1 MTKEEYR
8 QSCLDVVYLAACA
21 VNGETPDQDRVS
33 GMNLANLYEAAQRH
47 LLGCVTAMALES
59 AGVKDEA
66 FTQARWKAVRKSLT
80 FDTER
85 AAVLDRLEEAGIWYM
100 PLKGSVLKTLYP
112 KTGMRQMAD
121 SDILFDP
128 TRADDVRGIMESLGF
143 TTEHFGTGTHDV
155 YHKPPVLNFEMHR
168 ALFGPSH
175 DNRFA
180 EYYADVK
187 SRLVKD
193 EGNAFGYRFTPED
206 FYIYITVHEY
216 KHYSSGGTGLRSLL
230 DTYVYLKKNGDTLDR
245 ACIAGELDKLGIA
258 DFEAQNRSLALH
270 LFGGEEL
277 TTDEEEML
285 GVFLE
290 SGAYGTVPR
299 WAENQV
305 RRRGRAGYLLSR
317 TFPSYKVM
325 VCLYPVLKS
334 LPVLLPVFWIWRLV
348 RALAMKR
355 GTVFIQLKAAFRP
368 VRDAEKRSPES

>member
-1 MTKEEYR
+1 VTMTKEEYR

-85 AAVLDRLEEAGIWYM
+85 AAVLDRLEEAGIWHM

-121 SDILFDP
+121 TDILYDVS
-128 TRADDVRGIMESLGF
+128 RSGDVRAIMESLGF
-143 TTEHFGTGTHDV
+143 ETVSFVDDAYHHDH
-155 YHKPPVLNFEMHR
+155 YYKAPVCNFEMHR
-168 ALFGPSH
+168 ALFFP
-175 DNRFA
+175 DDQAEIFA
-180 EYYADVK
+180 YYRTIRE
-187 SRLVKD
+187 RLLPD
-193 EGNAFGYRFTPED
+193 PDRRYRYHLSPED
-206 FYIYITVHEY
+206 FYVYITVHEY

-277 TTDEEEML
+277 TADEEEML

-290 SGAYGTVPR
+290 SGTYGTVPR
-299 WAENQV
+299 WVENQV
-305 RRRGRAGYLLSR
+305 RRRGRAGFLAWFLLSKI
-317 TFPSYKVM
+317 FPRYRIM
-325 VCLYPVLKS
+325 VQRYPVLRS
-334 LPVLLPVFWIWRLV
+334 LPVLLPVCWIV
-348 RALAMKR
+348 RIVHILLTKR
-355 GTVFIQLKAAFRP
+355 EEAAHQLKKAFRP
-368 VRDAEKRSPES
+368 IRG